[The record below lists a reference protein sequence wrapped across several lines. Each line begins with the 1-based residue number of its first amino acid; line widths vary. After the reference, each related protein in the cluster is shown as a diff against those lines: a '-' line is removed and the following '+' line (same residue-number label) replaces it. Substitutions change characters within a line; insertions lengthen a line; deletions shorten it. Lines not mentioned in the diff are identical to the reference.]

1 MAKKGEFA
9 RESVKNTIIEAF
21 GENFVAFQDKKIYVN
36 EPDENGEMIQFAITM
51 TMPKN
56 PIASSNSNKSNNGDM
71 NWEDNTNFSKP
82 IQIPEEEKKLVA
94 QLLEELGLDED

>member
-9 RESVKNTIIEAF
+9 RESVKNKIIEAF

-36 EPDENGEMIQFAITM
+36 ERDETGEMIQFAITM

-56 PIASSNSNKSNNGDM
+56 PIASSNSNESNSGDM
-71 NWEDNTNFSKP
+71 NWEDNANSSKP

-94 QLLEELGLDED
+94 QLLEKLGLDED